1 MKIIICRTNWA
12 DEETI
17 EEHQR
22 TSAPLVDADL
32 KIVALQKGPDWT
44 VCEYDAGLI
53 AREMYEVA
61 EEAEKD
67 NYDAFVVGSCSDSNA
82 RGIKELISDMVI
94 VEPGAAALSVASF
107 IADKFSVLT
116 VKEPG
121 IRAMVMKSVQRLG
134 VESKLASIRHVQSA
148 TEVVFPTD
156 EEHRQHEAR
165 QMVEAAKKAVDE
177 DGAEAVIFYSISYRE
192 RGVVEIAR
200 EMLDNEGYADLPLV
214 DPACAALNYARLLVT
229 CGLKQSKLTYGTP
242 PTSARRKW

>member
-12 DEETI
+12 DEKTI

-61 EEAEKD
+61 EAAEKD
-67 NYDAFVVGSCSDSNA
+67 YDAFIVGSCSDSNA

-134 VESKLASIRHVQSA
+134 LESKWLLFVLCSQPLKWCSRRTKSTASTRPDKWWRRRRRPLMRTGPRQLSSIPSLIASA
-148 TEVVFPTD
+148 E
-156 EEHRQHEAR
+156 
-165 QMVEAAKKAVDE
+165 
-177 DGAEAVIFYSISYRE
+177 
-192 RGVVEIAR
+192 
-200 EMLDNEGYADLPLV
+200 
-214 DPACAALNYARLLVT
+214 
-229 CGLKQSKLTYGTP
+229 
-242 PTSARRKW
+242 